1 MWREVFTVF
10 VPGTPAPQGSKDFRG
25 LRENGSAIIAES
37 HKGVKPWRAAIVTAC
52 NGLVSEPLD
61 VPVRVRRLYLFDR
74 PKTVRREFPV
84 GNEGDIDK
92 LDRATFD
99 GLVKAGVL
107 RDDRLVV
114 AGHHEKRYTDPAGEP
129 FQRER
134 GAWLRIEVLP

>member
-1 MWREVFTVF
+1 MIALEVF
-10 VPGTPAPQGSKDFRG
+10 VPGVPAPQGSKDFRG
-25 LRENGSAIIAES
+25 LRANGSAIIAES
-37 HKGVKPWRAAIVTAC
+37 HKGVKPWRAAIVAAC
-52 NGLVSEPLD
+52 EGLVPEPLD
-61 VPVRVRRLYLFDR
+61 VPVRVRRLYLFNR

-114 AGHHEKRYTDPAGEP
+114 AGSHMKKYVEFGQPT
-129 FQRER
+129 
-134 GAWLRIEVLP
+134 GAKLRVEVLP